1 MGCSDW
7 LNVQPSDRVAEES
20 AFSTIAGF
28 KQALNGVYVDLNA
41 TELYGQTL
49 TCEMLE
55 ILAQRYNINQ
65 ENKEWSAFMTYDF
78 AGSYTLN
85 RVEKIWEKA

>member
-1 MGCSDW
+1 M
-7 LNVQPSDRVAEES
+7 AEES

-78 AGSYTLN
+78 AGS
-85 RVEKIWEKA
+85 

>member
-1 MGCSDW
+1 MKRYIYLLVVTCLFGCSDW

-55 ILAQRYNINQ
+55 ILAPVTRKSSNASPKN
-65 ENKEWSAFMTYDF
+65 SATT
-78 AGSYTLN
+78 S
-85 RVEKIWEKA
+85 VK